1 MGLIAVARSD
11 LRETTINKQFRP
23 CDVTAVVGRGN
34 TTAESTTGSSTIDG
48 QDRAWTAATR

>member
-1 MGLIAVARSD
+1 